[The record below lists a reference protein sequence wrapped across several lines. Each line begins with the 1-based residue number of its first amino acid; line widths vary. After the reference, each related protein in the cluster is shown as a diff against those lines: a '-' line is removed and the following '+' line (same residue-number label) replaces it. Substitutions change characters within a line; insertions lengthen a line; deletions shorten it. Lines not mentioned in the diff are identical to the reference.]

1 MPHIRPVTDLR
12 NKFSDIS
19 KLVHEKAEPIF
30 LTKNGYGDMVVMS
43 IETYE
48 KMNMDNMIFEKLK
61 EAVIVAESTEERY
74 DFDKISKEMREK
86 LIERL

>member
-1 MPHIRPVTDLR
+1 
-12 NKFSDIS
+12 
-19 KLVHEKAEPIF
+19 
-30 LTKNGYGDMVVMS
+30 
-43 IETYE
+43 
-48 KMNMDNMIFEKLK
+48 MNIDNMIFEKLK